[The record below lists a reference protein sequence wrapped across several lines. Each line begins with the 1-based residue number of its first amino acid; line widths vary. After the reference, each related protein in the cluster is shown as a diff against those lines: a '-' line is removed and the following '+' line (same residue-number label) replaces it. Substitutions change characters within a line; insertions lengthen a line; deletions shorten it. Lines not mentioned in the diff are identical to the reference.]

1 MTDRRIG
8 PAQAKKERSLL
19 DNDYATPCPECG
31 GVVFDWWD
39 TETCR
44 DCEDSEDE
52 TGSQQTTLTDGGVDR
67 PEHPVSHVVV
77 LRGAS
82 KNRYHRDDGN
92 GDPACPVLERSDRDT
107 PARSLWDIEKAD
119 AWREPCQYD
128 ACFGNRD
135 GWSDERKV
143 VLPSS
148 TEVPADD

>member
-119 AWREPCQYD
+119 PRAVTLGHREGRRLARTLPV
-128 ACFGNRD
+128 RRLL
-135 GWSDERKV
+135 RKPRR
-143 VLPSS
+143 L
-148 TEVPADD
+148 E